1 VKLKMGNMRLRTR
14 AFESHG
20 RIPDRFSGYG
30 DNVSPA
36 LEWTEAPRGTKSFA
50 LICHD
55 PDAPLP
61 RGFTHWVIYG
71 IPASTTGIPENGGKA
86 FKEGINGAGKSGYMG
101 PMPPEG
107 HGPHHYY
114 FWLYALDEEVDLKS
128 GADREKCLAAIEDHV
143 IEQARLIGTYQ
154 K

>member
-1 VKLKMGNMRLRTR
+1 MMLKMGKMRLRTK

-20 RIPDRFSGYG
+20 RISDHFSGYG

-36 LEWTEAPRGTKSFA
+36 LEWTDAPSGTKSFA

-71 IPASTTGIPENGGKA
+71 IPASATGIPEGGGKA
-86 FKEGINGAGKSGYMG
+86 FKE
-101 PMPPEG
+101 
-107 HGPHHYY
+107 
-114 FWLYALDEEVDLKS
+114 V
-128 GADREKCLAAIEDHV
+128 
-143 IEQARLIGTYQ
+143 
-154 K
+154 